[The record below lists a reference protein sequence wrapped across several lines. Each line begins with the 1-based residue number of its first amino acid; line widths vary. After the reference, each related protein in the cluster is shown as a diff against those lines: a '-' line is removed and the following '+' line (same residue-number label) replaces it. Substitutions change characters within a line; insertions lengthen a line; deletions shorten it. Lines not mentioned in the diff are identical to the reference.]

1 MTQDKFTVAGD
12 QLTGRGL
19 SFDVSALTAA
29 KGKLDP
35 EARGQRLAEIG
46 EAIYLQGRESILPS
60 WDDRFDLRGAV
71 EALRALAV
79 VVGLPASERHRRAA
93 DVIERLLLVQEREP

>member
-19 SFDVSALTAA
+19 TFDVTGLFVA
-29 KGKLDP
+29 KAKSDP
-35 EARGQRLAEIG
+35 EVRRQCLAEIG

-79 VVGLPASERHRRAA
+79 VVGFPASERHRRAA
-93 DVIERLLLVQEREP
+93 DVIERLLHAQEKAS